1 MNHLIIIAHP
11 RKASLNY
18 GIKNRIVDQQ
28 EAKGDKVKVRDLY
41 QMKFRPIL
49 DYDELQYLKKG
60 NICPDILVEQSY
72 ISWADEIT
80 IIYPLW
86 WNAFPAILKGYID
99 RVFTN
104 GFAFKVS
111 KNGVEGLLKDKKV
124 RLITSAGMDEDSL
137 KKINLFDSLR
147 ATQDVG
153 VFEFCGMKVIDHIY
167 ITESTGLS
175 ENQKMTILDDIA
187 RKVDESSLK
196 ENETAVRFP
205 SEFSN
210 GK

>member
-18 GIKNRIVDQQ
+18 SIKNRIVEQA
-28 EAKGDKVKVRDLY
+28 ENKGDKVKVRDLY
-41 QMKFRPIL
+41 KMKFKPIL
-49 DYDELQYLKKG
+49 DFGELQYLKNR

-111 KNGVEGLLKDKKV
+111 KNGVEGLLKDKNA
-124 RLITSAGMDEDSL
+124 RLITSAGMDEKSL
-137 KKINLFDSLR
+137 KESNIFESLR
-147 ATQDVG
+147 VTQDVG
-153 VFEFCGMKVIDHIY
+153 VFEFSGMKVIDHIY
-167 ITESTGLS
+167 ITESTALS
-175 ENQKMTILDDIA
+175 ESQKTGVLNDVEKRVM
-187 RKVDESSLK
+187 ESI
-196 ENETAVRFP
+196 
-205 SEFSN
+205 SN
-210 GK
+210 HVTVKANSNN